1 MKCSAENTIYEF
13 IASKSGH
20 RDKVYLGT
28 GEGDLK
34 KIYYNHISS
43 FKNETQKN
51 KTTLSKYVW
60 EQKQRH
66 NIAPTLK
73 W

>member
-1 MKCSAENTIYEF
+1 MKCSTENTIYEF

-34 KIYYNHISS
+34 KIYYSHISS